1 MFGTVLEKLI
11 AGVLCSMTLAGLPGC
26 GAQNKPLPS
35 KPSAPDAI
43 TLGTQTQRGFVNDN
57 VYHSELGDIHY
68 SSAARAV

>member
-11 AGVLCSMTLAGLPGC
+11 AGVLCSMMLVGLPGC
-26 GAQNKPLPS
+26 EAQNKPLPE
-35 KPSAPDAI
+35 KPAAPDAI
-43 TLGTQTQRGFVNDN
+43 TPGTQAQRGFVNDN